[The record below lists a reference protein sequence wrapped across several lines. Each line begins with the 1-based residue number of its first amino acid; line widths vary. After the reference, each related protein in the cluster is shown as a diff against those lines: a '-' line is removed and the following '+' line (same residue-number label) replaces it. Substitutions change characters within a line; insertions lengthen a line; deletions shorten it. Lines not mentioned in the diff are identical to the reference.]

1 MIEAKVI
8 QVIQTVS
15 LRGDGESDLT
25 MMRHVTQYW
34 SMDGSLLAESD
45 PCAENNLRFKI
56 QQESKS

>member
-15 LRGDGESDLT
+15 LRGDGKSDVT
-25 MMRHVTQYW
+25 MLRHVTHYW
-34 SMDGSLLAESD
+34 SMAGDLLAESD
-45 PCAENNLRFKI
+45 PCAENDIRYKI